1 MNDAMTETMNDSS
14 RDNYQVIEC
23 RQVSKIFDEGLFDVE
38 VLREI
43 DFQVRAGEQIAIVG
57 ASGSGKSTLLHILG
71 GLAEPTTGSVRI
83 GGQDISGLSR
93 KARGEL
99 RNRALGFVYQ
109 FHHLL
114 PEFTALENAAMPLL
128 IRKSGDSGAFEAA
141 RQTLDRVGLGNR
153 LDHKPAELS
162 GGERQ
167 RTAIARAMVTRP
179 QCILADEPTGN
190 LDSDNA
196 ETIHR
201 MLLEMNQEIGTS
213 LVIATHDMPLAL
225 KMDTVLRIEDH
236 SLQLLGN

>member
-1 MNDAMTETMNDSS
+1 MNENNNSTM
-14 RDNYQVIEC
+14 DNIVIEC
-23 RQVSKIFDEGLFDVE
+23 RQVSKTFDEGPFSVE

-43 DFQVRAGEQIAIVG
+43 DFQVRSGEQIAIVG

-83 GGQDISGLSR
+83 DRQDISTLSH
-93 KARGEL
+93 KARGVL
-99 RNRALGFVYQ
+99 RNMTLGFVYQ

-114 PEFTALENAAMPLL
+114 PEFTALENVAMPLL
-128 IRKSGDSGAFEAA
+128 IRKSDDVQAFEAA
-141 RQTLDRVGLGNR
+141 RQILDRVGLGNR
-153 LDHKPAELS
+153 IEHKPAELS

-179 QCILADEPTGN
+179 KCILADEPTGN

-196 ETIHR
+196 ESIHR
-201 MLLEMNQEIGTS
+201 MWLEMNQEIGTS
-213 LVIATHDMPLAL
+213 LVIATHDMALAQ
-225 KMDTVLRIEDH
+225 KVGNIIRIEDR

>member
-1 MNDAMTETMNDSS
+1 MNEKNNSTM
-14 RDNYQVIEC
+14 DNIVIEC
-23 RQVSKIFDEGLFDVE
+23 RQVSKTFDEGPFSVE

-43 DFQVRAGEQIAIVG
+43 NFQVRSDEQIAIVG

-83 GGQDISGLSR
+83 DRQDISTLSH
-93 KARGEL
+93 KARGVL
-99 RNRALGFVYQ
+99 RNMTLGFVYQ

-114 PEFTALENAAMPLL
+114 PEFTALENVAMPLL
-128 IRKSGDSGAFEAA
+128 IRKSDDVQAFEAA
-141 RQTLDRVGLGNR
+141 RQILDRVGLGNR
-153 LDHKPAELS
+153 IEHKPAELS

-179 QCILADEPTGN
+179 KCILADEPTGN

-196 ETIHR
+196 ESIHR
-201 MLLEMNQEIGTS
+201 MWLEMNQEIGTS
-213 LVIATHDMPLAL
+213 LVIATHDMALAQ
-225 KMDTVLRIEDH
+225 KVGNIIRIEDR

>member
-1 MNDAMTETMNDSS
+1 MNEKNNSTM
-14 RDNYQVIEC
+14 DNIVIEC
-23 RQVSKIFDEGLFDVE
+23 RQVSKTFDEGPFSVE

-43 DFQVRAGEQIAIVG
+43 NFQVRSGEQIAIVG

-83 GGQDISGLSR
+83 DRQDINTLSH
-93 KARGEL
+93 KARGVL
-99 RNRALGFVYQ
+99 RNMTLGFVYQ

-114 PEFTALENAAMPLL
+114 PEFTALENVAMPLL
-128 IRKSGDSGAFEAA
+128 IRKSGDVQAFEAA
-141 RQTLDRVGLGNR
+141 RQILDRVGLGNR
-153 LDHKPAELS
+153 IQHKPAELS

-179 QCILADEPTGN
+179 KCILADEPTGN

-196 ETIHR
+196 ESIHR
-201 MLLEMNQEIGTS
+201 MWLEMNQEIGTS
-213 LVIATHDMPLAL
+213 LVIATHDMALAQ
-225 KMDTVLRIEDH
+225 KVGNIIRIEDR

>member
-1 MNDAMTETMNDSS
+1 MNDAMNN
-14 RDNYQVIEC
+14 RDQNPVIEC
-23 RQVSKIFDEGLFDVE
+23 RQVAKVFDEGPFDVE
-38 VLREI
+38 VLRGI
-43 DFQVRAGEQIAIVG
+43 DFQVGVGEQIAIVG

-71 GLAEPTTGSVRI
+71 GLAEPTTGSVQVE
-83 GGQDISGLSR
+83 GQDISGLSR

-114 PEFTALENAAMPLL
+114 PEFTALENVAMPLL
-128 IRKSGDSGAFEAA
+128 IRKSGETQAFEAA
-141 RQTLDRVGLGNR
+141 RQTLDRVGLVNR

-167 RTAIARAMVTRP
+167 RTAIARALVTRP
-179 QCILADEPTGN
+179 ACILADEPTGN

-196 ETIHR
+196 ESIHR

-213 LVIATHDMPLAL
+213 LVIATHDLSLAQ
-225 KMDTVLRIEDH
+225 KMDATYRIEDR
-236 SLQLLGN
+236 SLKPLGN

>member
-1 MNDAMTETMNDSS
+1 MNEKNNSTM
-14 RDNYQVIEC
+14 DNIVIEC
-23 RQVSKIFDEGLFDVE
+23 RQVSKTFDEGPFAVE

-43 DFQVRAGEQIAIVG
+43 DFQVRSGEQIAIVG

-83 GGQDISGLSR
+83 DSQDISTLSH
-93 KARGEL
+93 KARGVL
-99 RNRALGFVYQ
+99 RNMTLGFVYQ

-114 PEFTALENAAMPLL
+114 PEFTALENVAMPLL
-128 IRKSGDSGAFEAA
+128 IRKSGDVQAFEAA
-141 RQTLDRVGLGNR
+141 RQILDRVGLGNR
-153 LDHKPAELS
+153 IEHKPAELS

-179 QCILADEPTGN
+179 KCILADEPTGN

-196 ETIHR
+196 ESIHR
-201 MLLEMNQEIGTS
+201 MWLEMNQEIGTS
-213 LVIATHDMPLAL
+213 LVIATHDRTLAQ
-225 KMDTVLRIEDH
+225 KIGNIIRIEDR

>member
-1 MNDAMTETMNDSS
+1 MNENNKSTM
-14 RDNYQVIEC
+14 DNIVIEC
-23 RQVSKIFDEGLFDVE
+23 RQVSKTFDEGPFSVE

-43 DFQVRAGEQIAIVG
+43 NFQVRSGEQIAIVG

-83 GGQDISGLSR
+83 DRQDISTLSH
-93 KARGEL
+93 KARGVL
-99 RNRALGFVYQ
+99 RNMTLGFVYQ

-114 PEFTALENAAMPLL
+114 PEFTALENVAMPLL
-128 IRKSGDSGAFEAA
+128 IRKSDDVQAFEAA
-141 RQTLDRVGLGNR
+141 RKILDRVGLGNR
-153 LDHKPAELS
+153 IEHKPAELS

-179 QCILADEPTGN
+179 KCILADEPTGN

-196 ETIHR
+196 ESIHR
-201 MLLEMNQEIGTS
+201 MWLEMNQEIGTS
-213 LVIATHDMPLAL
+213 LVIATHDMALAQ
-225 KMDTVLRIEDH
+225 KVGNIIRIEDR